1 MGSPHDTNGIYA
13 ELHCLSNFSFLRG
26 ASHPQELVQTAAEL
40 GYAGLALTDECS
52 VAGVV
57 RAHTAVKE
65 LPLRLVVGSEL
76 TCTDGLK
83 VVVLAED
90 RRAYAALCGLISR
103 ARRAAPKGEYRVGRD
118 DVAECLGEHG
128 LLLWIP
134 SFREPTADAQMG
146 RWLRERFDG
155 RAWLAVELFRSGNDR
170 RQLEQAQAL
179 GSELGLPRVAAGN
192 VHMHRRERRMLQD
205 TLTAIRRKVPLDT
218 LGFELHSNAERHLRP
233 VDELVRRYPAELL
246 RESLAILDRVSFSLA
261 ELRYEYPYEL
271 IPAGETPTTYLRA
284 LTERGC
290 AWRWPG
296 GESPK
301 VRKLIEHE
309 LELIAELRYE
319 AYFLTVHDIVSY
331 ARSLG
336 ILCQGRGS
344 AANSIVCFCLGITEV
359 DPDRMQTLVERF
371 ISKERNEP
379 PDIDVDF
386 EHERREEVIQYIYR
400 KYSRERAAL
409 AATVITYRGRSAIRD
424 VGKALGVEELHV
436 AALARSLQWWENG
449 VIDEQRI
456 REAGLD
462 PKSPKV
468 WRWIKLAESLL
479 GFPRHLSQHVGGF
492 VIAERPI
499 TELVPI
505 ENAAMP
511 ERTVIQWD
519 KDDLE
524 DLGLMKV
531 DVLGLGMLS
540 AIRRSFELIER
551 FDGRKL
557 TMATVPSEDPAVY
570 RMIQKADTI
579 GVFQIES
586 RAQMAMLPRLKPKSY
601 YDLVIEVALVR
612 PGPIQGDM
620 VHPYL
625 RRRNG
630 EEEVDYP
637 SLEVESVLKRTLGV
651 PIFQEQVMHLAIV
664 AADFT
669 PGEADQLRRAMA
681 AWKHRG
687 GLEPFEV
694 KLKTRMRA
702 KGYSEEFANRIFQQI
717 LGFGDYGFPEC
728 VVGSTRVVDAD
739 TGRWLTIDEIISGR
753 ARLKNTLTCD
763 EELRLRKRR
772 VQAVTPS
779 GVKRVWRLRTALG
792 HSIVATAEHPFMT
805 MGGWTPL
812 GKLRIGDYVAAA
824 RSVPLPG
831 RRRWPRHQIV
841 VLADLLAEG
850 NLCHPS
856 TFYFYTTA
864 ECHRDEFVRQVER
877 FPNTRAVVARHRSCF
892 SVHVARRERD
902 RLAGAV
908 EWARSLGIWGR
919 GARQKHIPPEVF
931 ELRDEDIALF
941 LARLWEGDGGFSMQ
955 GHASYDTASRRLG
968 MEVQHLLLRLGIV
981 SRLYRRT
988 RTYKGKQ
995 IEHYVVTVTSS
1006 YQLRRFWRSIGRRFL
1021 DPEKRRRSRA
1031 LALQRDGRM
1040 SRDVVPAEVRALIRR
1055 ERDAVELTWS
1065 DIGRLSGLGMREIQ
1079 ARSGGAKGGFRRFV
1093 IERLASALRS
1103 GALARLASS
1112 DVYWDKIVA
1121 LEELEP
1127 QPTYDLQI
1135 EGNHNFLANN
1145 LVVHNSHAAS
1155 FALLAYVSAWLK
1167 DHEPAAFC
1175 CALLN
1180 SQPMGFYAPQQL
1192 VRSAREHGVEV
1203 RPIDVNH
1210 SDWDSTLERG
1220 TDGRAAVRLGM
1231 RLVKGLSS
1239 ESGARVQKARAA
1251 VARFASAQ
1259 QLAERAKLNAK
1270 DLGALAS
1277 AGALATLASHRHR
1290 ARWEVAGVEQP
1301 TELFSRVSFVEALPM
1316 LRKPTE
1322 GDDIAADYRNIGVSL
1337 GRHPLAL
1344 LRHRL
1349 DAAGLRTARAV
1360 AESSP
1365 GARVRTAGL
1374 VITRQRPSS
1383 ASGVTFV
1390 TLEDET
1396 GYLNLVVWERLAD
1409 RARRPLL
1416 GARLVGVVGVVQKES
1431 GVLHVIAEELFD
1443 HSELLGKLYARSR
1456 DFH

>member
-1 MGSPHDTNGIYA
+1 MGSRNGTNGVYA

-40 GYAGLALTDECS
+40 GYAGLAITDECS

-57 RAHTAVKE
+57 RAHTAAKG
-65 LPLRLVVGSEL
+65 LPLKLVIGSEL

-83 VVVLAED
+83 VVALAED

-103 ARRAAPKGEYRVGRD
+103 ARRAAPKGEFRVTRD
-118 DVAECLGEHG
+118 DIAECLRAHG

-134 SFREPTADAQMG
+134 RFCEPETDAEAG
-146 RWLRERFDG
+146 RWLQQRFEG
-155 RAWLAVELFRSGNDR
+155 RTWLAVELLNAGNDR
-170 RQLEQAQAL
+170 RQLARARAL
-179 GSELGLPRVAAGN
+179 GQELALPLVAAGN
-192 VHMHRRERRMLQD
+192 VHMHSRERRMLQD

-218 LGFELHSNAERHLRP
+218 LGFELHSNAERCLRP
-233 VDELVRRYPAELL
+233 VDELERRYPAELL
-246 RESLAILDRVSFSLA
+246 HESLAILERMSFSLD

-271 IPAGETPTTYLRA
+271 IPPGETPASYLRT
-284 LTERGC
+284 LTEQGC
-290 AWRWPG
+290 RWRWPG

-331 ARSLG
+331 ARSIG

-344 AANSIVCFCLGITEV
+344 AANSVVCFCLGITEV
-359 DPDRMQTLVERF
+359 DPERMQTLVERF

-424 VGKALGVEELHV
+424 VGKALGVEELRV

-449 VIDEQRI
+449 VIDDAGMDARGRATQGAVAEQRI

-499 TELVPI
+499 HELVPI
-505 ENAAMP
+505 ENASMP

-524 DLGLMKV
+524 ELGLMKV

-551 FDGRKL
+551 FDGRRL
-557 TMATVPSEDPAVY
+557 TMAEVPAEDPAVY

-586 RAQMAMLPRLKPKSY
+586 RAQMAMLPRLKPKEY

-625 RRRNG
+625 RRRAG
-630 EEEVDYP
+630 EEKVDYP
-637 SLEVESVLKRTLGV
+637 SLEVKNVLKRTLGV

-687 GLEPFEV
+687 GLEPFEE
-694 KLKTRMRA
+694 KLKSRMLA

-717 LGFGDYGFPEC
+717 LGFGDYGFPE
-728 VVGSTRVVDAD
+728 
-739 TGRWLTIDEIISGR
+739 
-753 ARLKNTLTCD
+753 
-763 EELRLRKRR
+763 
-772 VQAVTPS
+772 
-779 GVKRVWRLRTALG
+779 
-792 HSIVATAEHPFMT
+792 
-805 MGGWTPL
+805 
-812 GKLRIGDYVAAA
+812 
-824 RSVPLPG
+824 
-831 RRRWPRHQIV
+831 
-841 VLADLLAEG
+841 
-850 NLCHPS
+850 
-856 TFYFYTTA
+856 
-864 ECHRDEFVRQVER
+864 
-877 FPNTRAVVARHRSCF
+877 
-892 SVHVARRERD
+892 
-902 RLAGAV
+902 
-908 EWARSLGIWGR
+908 
-919 GARQKHIPPEVF
+919 
-931 ELRDEDIALF
+931 
-941 LARLWEGDGGFSMQ
+941 
-955 GHASYDTASRRLG
+955 
-968 MEVQHLLLRLGIV
+968 
-981 SRLYRRT
+981 
-988 RTYKGKQ
+988 
-995 IEHYVVTVTSS
+995 
-1006 YQLRRFWRSIGRRFL
+1006 
-1021 DPEKRRRSRA
+1021 
-1031 LALQRDGRM
+1031 
-1040 SRDVVPAEVRALIRR
+1040 
-1055 ERDAVELTWS
+1055 
-1065 DIGRLSGLGMREIQ
+1065 
-1079 ARSGGAKGGFRRFV
+1079 
-1093 IERLASALRS
+1093 
-1103 GALARLASS
+1103 
-1112 DVYWDKIVA
+1112 
-1121 LEELEP
+1121 
-1127 QPTYDLQI
+1127 
-1135 EGNHNFLANN
+1135 
-1145 LVVHNSHAAS
+1145 SHAAS

-1167 DHEPAAFC
+1167 HREPAAFC

-1192 VRSAREHGVEV
+1192 VRSARDHGVEV

-1210 SDWDSTLERG
+1210 SHFECTLERSADN
-1220 TDGRAAVRLGM
+1220 TAAVRLGL
-1231 RLVKGLSS
+1231 RLVKGLSR
-1239 ESGARVQKARAA
+1239 EGGARVQEARAA
-1251 VARFASAQ
+1251 AVRFTSVQ
-1259 QLAERAKLNAK
+1259 QLAEHARLNAK

-1277 AGALATLASHRHR
+1277 AGALATLSSHRHR
-1290 ARWEVAGVEQP
+1290 ARWDVAGVEQP
-1301 TELFSRVSFVEALPM
+1301 TELFPRVSFAEALPM

-1322 GDDIAADYRNIGVSL
+1322 GDDIAADYRNSGVSL

-1344 LRHRL
+1344 LRQRL
-1349 DAAGLRTARAV
+1349 DAAGIRTARAV
-1360 AESSP
+1360 AELPP

-1396 GYLNLVVWERLAD
+1396 GYLNLVVWERLAE

-1416 GARLVGVVGVVQKES
+1416 GARLLGVVGVVQKES
-1431 GVLHVIAEELFD
+1431 GVLHVIAEELID
-1443 HSELLGKLYARSR
+1443 HSELLGKLDARSR